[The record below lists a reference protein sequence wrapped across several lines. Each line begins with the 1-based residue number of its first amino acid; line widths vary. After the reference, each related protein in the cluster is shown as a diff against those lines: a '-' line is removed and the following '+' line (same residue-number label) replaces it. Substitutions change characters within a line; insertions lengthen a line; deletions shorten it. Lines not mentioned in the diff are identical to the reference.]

1 MYYAVLLCCPAV
13 LCSAACLVALQAK
26 VTQQAN
32 MMANKRSAP
41 IWALA
46 AIMFLG
52 WNEFMAVLWNPVLL
66 VVGLFTCVFGYQMY
80 NELDV
85 DAELQR
91 GWVMGA
97 MNIWAKLGDV
107 VKQVRGLPQGMQT
120 NQGLGPHVWM
130 TSRACTIKKELTHS
144 LLPQQL
150 TWVC

>member
-1 MYYAVLLCCPAV
+1 MSLVQCTFVRASVPIFPEPCCIIFHV
-13 LCSAACLVALQAK
+13 CLQAK

-32 MMANKRSAP
+32 MMAGKRSAP
-41 IWALA
+41 MWALA

-66 VVGLFTCVFGYQMY
+66 IAGLLAFMFGYQMY

-97 MNIWAKLGDV
+97 MNIWSKLGDV
-107 VKQVRGLPQGMQT
+107 LKSVSVWGGVSAAAGLSSCRRT
-120 NQGLGPHVWM
+120 
-130 TSRACTIKKELTHS
+130 
-144 LLPQQL
+144 QL
-150 TWVC
+150 C

>member
-1 MYYAVLLCCPAV
+1 MHNRQGFCSRLSRTLLHHFLCP
-13 LCSAACLVALQAK
+13 CLQAK

-32 MMANKRSAP
+32 MMAGKRSAP
-41 IWALA
+41 MWALA

-66 VVGLFTCVFGYQMY
+66 IAGLLAFVFGYQMY

-97 MNIWAKLGDV
+97 MNIWSKLGDV
-107 VKQVRGLPQGMQT
+107 LKSVSGGSLQQMQACPAADT
-120 NQGLGPHVWM
+120 RSCV
-130 TSRACTIKKELTHS
+130 SRRSCEEVV
-144 LLPQQL
+144 LLL
-150 TWVC
+150 

>member
-1 MYYAVLLCCPAV
+1 MCCLLLCSSAVLSCCAPLLLCSSAV
-13 LCSAACLVALQAK
+13 LSCCAPLLLCSALHCCVSGALQAK

-66 VVGLFTCVFGYQMY
+66 VVGLVTFVFGYQMY

-107 VKQVRGLPQGMQT
+107 VKQVSGLTPGMHT
-120 NQGLGPHVWM
+120 GEALHSRM
-130 TSRACTIKKELTHS
+130 T
-144 LLPQQL
+144 Q
-150 TWVC
+150 

>member
-1 MYYAVLLCCPAV
+1 MSLVQCTFVRASVPIFPEPCCIIFH
-13 LCSAACLVALQAK
+13 ACLQAK

-32 MMANKRSAP
+32 MMAGKRSAP
-41 IWALA
+41 MWALA

-66 VVGLFTCVFGYQMY
+66 IAGLLAFVFGYQMY

-97 MNIWAKLGDV
+97 MNIWSKLGDV
-107 VKQVRGLPQGMQT
+107 LKSVSVWGGGGVSSCRLVQLQT
-120 NQGLGPHVWM
+120 HAAVLAGKP
-130 TSRACTIKKELTHS
+130 
-144 LLPQQL
+144 
-150 TWVC
+150 

>member
-1 MYYAVLLCCPAV
+1 M
-13 LCSAACLVALQAK
+13 SLQAK

-32 MMANKRSAP
+32 LMANKRSAP

-66 VVGLFTCVFGYQMY
+66 IVGLVTFVFGYQMY

-107 VKQVRGLPQGMQT
+107 VKAVSG
-120 NQGLGPHVWM
+120 
-130 TSRACTIKKELTHS
+130 
-144 LLPQQL
+144 
-150 TWVC
+150 

>member
-1 MYYAVLLCCPAV
+1 
-13 LCSAACLVALQAK
+13 
-26 VTQQAN
+26 

-66 VVGLFTCVFGYQMY
+66 IVGLVAFVFGYQMY

-107 VKQVRGLPQGMQT
+107 VKAVSREWNLFS
-120 NQGLGPHVWM
+120 LGKHGHATCRTRVG
-130 TSRACTIKKELTHS
+130 
-144 LLPQQL
+144 
-150 TWVC
+150 

>member
-1 MYYAVLLCCPAV
+1 MLLVTGEGGRRHRGGREGKSIAGGRFPPSSGDGDPVVQVLLVLLLCCM
-13 LCSAACLVALQAK
+13 QAK

-32 MMANKRSAP
+32 MMAGKRSAP

-66 VVGLFTCVFGYQMY
+66 IVGLVTFVFGYQMY

-91 GWVMGA
+91 GLIPGA
-97 MNIWAKLGDV
+97 LKIWGKMGDV
-107 VKQVRGLPQGMQT
+107 VMAVSCTALPGL
-120 NQGLGPHVWM
+120 
-130 TSRACTIKKELTHS
+130 
-144 LLPQQL
+144 LLKSGAPL
-150 TWVC
+150 

>member
-1 MYYAVLLCCPAV
+1 
-13 LCSAACLVALQAK
+13 LVVPQAK

-32 MMANKRSAP
+32 LMAGKRSAP

-66 VVGLFTCVFGYQMY
+66 IAGLFTFVFGYQMY

-91 GWVMGA
+91 GWVMGG
-97 MNIWAKLGDV
+97 MNIWNKLGDV
-107 VKQVRGLPQGMQT
+107 VKTVSYLWLTEPDRSLVAPSAALCIGQ
-120 NQGLGPHVWM
+120 LGALQPI
-130 TSRACTIKKELTHS
+130 RC
-144 LLPQQL
+144 
-150 TWVC
+150 